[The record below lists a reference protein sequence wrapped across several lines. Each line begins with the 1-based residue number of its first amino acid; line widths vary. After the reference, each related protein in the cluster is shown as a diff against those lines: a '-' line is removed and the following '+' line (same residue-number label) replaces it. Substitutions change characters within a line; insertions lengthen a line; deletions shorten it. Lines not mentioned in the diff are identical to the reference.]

1 MNCYLHPDTAA
12 VAFCRSCGRPLCAI
26 CQQPAEGTV
35 FCVDHVPVWNRPADS
50 SFTNPSFTNP
60 PFTGAPPDP
69 MDNPAASA
77 ANPYFQ
83 PAPASPVV
91 DPASTSPALAF
102 LLGWIPG
109 VGAIYNG
116 QYMKGLV
123 HAILFG
129 LLITLISNSD
139 RGSQPL
145 FGVLLTAF
153 VFYMAFEALHT
164 AKKRRMGVPVDEW
177 SSLVA
182 RNRYSSRTPVGP
194 VVLIILGVLF
204 LLDTLR
210 IIEFSELA
218 RYWPVLLILV
228 GAFMLYN
235 RITGV
240 AGAAPVPPAGPPFTQ
255 PPYPGPPNPA
265 FTDDEVM
272 EPRHEQ

>member
-12 VAFCRSCGRPLCAI
+12 VAFCRSCGRPLCAV

-35 FCVDHVPVWNRPADS
+35 FCVDHVPVWNNPA
-50 SFTNPSFTNP
+50 NPSFTN
-60 PFTGAPPDP
+60 TPPDP
-69 MDNPAASA
+69 MDNAAASA
-77 ANPYFQ
+77 SNPYFQ
-83 PAPASPVV
+83 PASASPVV
-91 DPASTSPALAF
+91 DPATISPALAF

-123 HAILFG
+123 HAIVFG

-139 RGSQPL
+139 GTGGQPL
-145 FGVLLTAF
+145 FSVVLAAF
-153 VFYMAFEALHT
+153 VFYMPFEAFHT

-210 IIEFSELA
+210 IIEFRELA

-235 RITGV
+235 RINGV
-240 AGAAPVPPAGPPFTQ
+240 AGAAPSVPPPVPPFTD
-255 PPYPGPPNPA
+255 PPYPNSPNSG
-265 FTDDEVM
+265 FTQEEVM
-272 EPRHEQ
+272 EPRHHEQ